1 MMHVTGWII
10 IGVFVYIVIL
20 IIGLSPFI
28 LSSRISRWEE
38 QNREEDEK

>member
-1 MMHVTGWII
+1 MMHVTSWII

-20 IIGLSPFI
+20 IIGSSPFI

-38 QNREEDEK
+38 DEK

>member
-1 MMHVTGWII
+1 MIHVTSWII

-38 QNREEDEK
+38 DEK